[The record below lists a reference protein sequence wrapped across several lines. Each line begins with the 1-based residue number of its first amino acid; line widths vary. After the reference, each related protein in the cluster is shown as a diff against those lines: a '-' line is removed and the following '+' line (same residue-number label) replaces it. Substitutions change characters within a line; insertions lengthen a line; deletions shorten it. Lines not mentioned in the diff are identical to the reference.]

1 MRRSCL
7 HKVDPT
13 IAFSQFERGQELS
26 EVLLRPR
33 QVHLVKQDYVEPVLV
48 GLGLGAIYRL
58 QRVALVVAL
67 LKGVVVAQEIGAIS
81 PAGLHRDRG
90 ANTSHSLGE
99 GSRQARLAGATDPL
113 QDMQL
118 AHGKTT

>member
-7 HKVDPT
+7 HKIDPT

-81 PAGLHRDRG
+81 PAGLIDRSPR
-90 ANTSHSLGE
+90 TM
-99 GSRQARLAGATDPL
+99 RLRPIAGV
-113 QDMQL
+113 
-118 AHGKTT
+118 